1 MLRKRQFVMIF
12 VALTFHVSPPVHAQG
27 IGTNYDMSRFLSEPH
42 PFATGTGVRW
52 QPLSATPT
60 AAVLRRPLPAR
71 APTPRAQPRKTSR
84 ASTQTKAKSSNRAKT
99 RGFDDGWLSEIRVGV
114 LKHAVSLVGNTTKE
128 TGVDGN
134 LEILFEAP
142 SLLEL
147 LWSPR
152 PTIGITAN
160 SSSTNTDI
168 VYGGLTWEWIP
179 WSNLILDFSL
189 GMAVHNGEL
198 KFDPS
203 VAFPANAGRH
213 REFGCRWLFRESFEA
228 GWLFAKRHTAT
239 IMWSHYSH
247 GGLCD
252 DKNEGL
258 DNLGV
263 RYGYR
268 F

>member
-1 MLRKRQFVMIF
+1 MSRKRQLAMMFL
-12 VALTFHVSPPVHAQG
+12 ALTFFVSPPVHAQG
-27 IGTNYDMSRFLSEPH
+27 IGTTYDMSRFLGEPH
-42 PFATGTGVRW
+42 PFATGIGGSW
-52 QPLSATPT
+52 KPISASQLAT
-60 AAVLRRPLPAR
+60 AFRRLNPAQ
-71 APTPRAQPRKTSR
+71 APTPQAQYR
-84 ASTQTKAKSSNRAKT
+84 ASSQTNAKSSQLAHP
-99 RGFDDGWLSEIRVGV
+99 GEHDDGWLSEVRVGI
-114 LKHAVSLVGNTTKE
+114 LKHAASLVGNTTKE
-128 TGVDGN
+128 TGIDGN
-134 LEILFEAP
+134 IEILFEAP
-142 SLLEL
+142 SFLEL
-147 LWSPR
+147 LSSPR

-160 SSSTNTDI
+160 ASSTNTDI
-168 VYGGLTWEWIP
+168 AYGGLTWEWNP
-179 WSNLILDFSL
+179 WSNLLLDFSL

-228 GWLFAKRHTAT
+228 GWLFAKRHAAT

-247 GGLCD
+247 GGICD

-258 DNLGV
+258 DNLGF

>member
-1 MLRKRQFVMIF
+1 MYRKRQCVIIIL
-12 VALTFHVSPPVHAQG
+12 ALTFYVSVTVHAQG
-27 IGTNYDMSRFLSEPH
+27 IGTTYDMSRFLSEPH
-42 PFATGTGVRW
+42 PFATGINVRR
-52 QPLSATPT
+52 QGLSTTPATP
-60 AAVLRRPLPAR
+60 ALRSPLPAQ
-71 APTPRAQPRKTSR
+71 ASTPRIQPTSR
-84 ASTQTKAKSSNRAKT
+84 ASLEPTAKSSR
-99 RGFDDGWLSEIRVGV
+99 RIEPSGFEGGWLSEVRVGV

-128 TGVDGN
+128 TGIDGN

-142 SLLEL
+142 SFLGL

-152 PTIGITAN
+152 PTIGLTAN
-160 SSSTNTDI
+160 SSATNTDI
-168 VYGGLTWEWIP
+168 AYGGLTWEWAP

-228 GWLFAKRHTAT
+228 GWLFAKRHAAT

-258 DNLGV
+258 DNIGV

>member
-1 MLRKRQFVMIF
+1 MYRKRQYVMVIL
-12 VALTFHVSPPVHAQG
+12 ALTFLVSATVHAQG
-27 IGTNYDMSRFLSEPH
+27 IGTTYDMSRFLSEPH
-42 PFATGTGVRW
+42 PFATGINVRG
-52 QPLSATPT
+52 QGLSSTR
-60 AAVLRRPLPAR
+60 AAPALRSPLPAQ
-71 APTPRAQPRKTSR
+71 APTPRNQSTSR
-84 ASTQTKAKSSNRAKT
+84 ASVEPTAKSSRRT
-99 RGFDDGWLSEIRVGV
+99 EPSGFGGGWLSEVRVGV
-114 LKHAVSLVGNTTKE
+114 LKHAVSLIGNTTKE
-128 TGVDGN
+128 TGIDGN
-134 LEILFEAP
+134 LEVLFEAP
-142 SLLEL
+142 SFLGL

-152 PTIGITAN
+152 PTIGLTAN
-160 SSSTNTDI
+160 SSATNTDI
-168 VYGGLTWEWIP
+168 AYGALTWEWAP

-228 GWLFAKRHTAT
+228 GWLFAKRHAAT

-258 DNLGV
+258 DNIGV